1 MRPATPWRGI
11 RQASLRVAALL
22 VVAMAPSAACTTR
35 FESGDTARWY
45 GPPDPGWTAC
55 KGRLPTGMPDAECG
69 SLRVPVS
76 WTDSTGPTIDL
87 ELVRIPASDPARR
100 IGAVVVLSGGPGGSG
115 IDDLPLVASL
125 LPEVGERFDLVAHRP
140 RTMIDRGSIPQACLT
155 GPDSV
160 VDLPR
165 DSLEYVRILAPV
177 VEAVDRCRAADSIAL
192 LDHLDGR
199 SQALDV
205 EAIRRA
211 LGEEQV
217 SLTAQSYGGV
227 VVAAYARMFPERV
240 RAAYLDGV
248 ASHPDFPFPRGPRT
262 QLDRFEAFIDWC
274 GKDPRCALH
283 GEDVRQVWLDLTSAA
298 TRSPIPARSERFG
311 TQRMSGAQL
320 QFLKPRWGERGD
332 GDANWVA
339 LARDIDRA
347 RGGDASAFLDW
358 AYRNLAGWSI
368 PLSLA
373 LQCPD
378 GAEGLPGFRRFEVRL
393 ERYRADNPLLYG
405 TKLLGLPCGAWP
417 VPLAN
422 PPAPLPADRLPP
434 FLGAGTLDNDFES
447 TRQLLEHVPGSVTI
461 GVPGSGHVVYL
472 GGASDE
478 ARECVARHITRYLID
493 LRLPHEGV
501 LCPA

>member
-1 MRPATPWRGI
+1 MTLWMEP
-11 RQASLRVAALL
+11 RQAPPRLAALL
-22 VVAMAPSAACTTR
+22 VFAMGTFPACTTLY
-35 FESGDTARWY
+35 EPGGDTASWY
-45 GPPDPGWTAC
+45 VPSDPGWTAC
-55 KGRLPTGMPDAECG
+55 EDRLATGMSNIECA
-69 SLRVPVS
+69 SLRVPVD
-76 WTDSTGPTIDL
+76 WADGTGPTLDL
-87 ELVRIPASDPARR
+87 ELARIPAADPARR
-100 IGAVVVLSGGPGGSG
+100 VGAVIVLSGGPGGSG

-140 RTMIDRGSIPQACLT
+140 RTVIEPGSIPKACLRR
-155 GPDSV
+155 PDSV

-165 DSLEYVRILAPV
+165 DSLEYARMLAPIA
-177 VEAVDRCRAADSIAL
+177 EAVARCRAADSTGL

-211 LGEEQV
+211 LGEERV

-248 ASHPDFPFPRGPRT
+248 ASHPDFPFPRGPRS

-283 GEDVRQVWLDLTSAA
+283 GEDVRQAWLDLTAAA

-320 QFLKPRWGERGD
+320 HFLKPRWGERGE

-339 LARDIDRA
+339 LAGDIDRA
-347 RGGDASAFLDW
+347 RKGDASAFLDW
-358 AYRNLAGWSI
+358 AYGNLTGWSI
-368 PLSLA
+368 PLELA
-373 LQCPD
+373 LLCPD
-378 GAEGLPGFRRFEVRL
+378 GAQGLRGFGHFQARL
-393 ERYRADNPLLYG
+393 EPYRAANPLLYG

-417 VPLAN
+417 LELAN
-422 PPAPLPADRLPP
+422 PPAPLPACRLPP

-447 TRQLLEHVPGSVTI
+447 TQQLLEHVPGSVTI

-472 GGASDE
+472 GGASEE
-478 ARECVARHITRYLID
+478 ARRCVARHISRYLID
-493 LRLPHEGV
+493 LRLPGEGA